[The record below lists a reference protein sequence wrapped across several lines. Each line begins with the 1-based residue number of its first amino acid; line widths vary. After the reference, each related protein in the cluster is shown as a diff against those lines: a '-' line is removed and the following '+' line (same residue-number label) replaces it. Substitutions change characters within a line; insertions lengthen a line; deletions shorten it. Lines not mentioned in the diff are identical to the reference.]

1 MGAPN
6 NQYAAEQP
14 TPSSR
19 ALPPATSRGF
29 FAHVLRLARSN
40 SARALLIG
48 SAAIFW
54 WLGCESARRLGRY
67 SPPSVAMPKPSQTVV
82 NNNNAAAL
90 LLPVNLEGI
99 AVVYPEQVDALVGSD
114 GRFRTALSL
123 DEIARALSIDPQSI
137 ARAGSKNE
145 IDPDA
150 VLFKVVTG
158 RLSNRAKARSRRL
171 RETEYEVIQPALS
184 EPDDWVTAEVPVS
197 LNMLSHPDY
206 SHQQILEA
214 ISRSAR
220 GLIRQP
226 GAKLNAVPLLRAVR
240 HAETIVFAGG
250 YLPLEPLPDDRAMA
264 EIPAPE

>member
-1 MGAPN
+1 
-6 NQYAAEQP
+6 
-14 TPSSR
+14 
-19 ALPPATSRGF
+19 
-29 FAHVLRLARSN
+29 
-40 SARALLIG
+40 LIG

-67 SPPSVAMPKPSQTVV
+67 SPPSVAMPKPSQRVV
-82 NNNNAAAL
+82 SNNKAAAL
-90 LLPVNLEGI
+90 LLPVNLDGT
-99 AVVYPEQVDALVGSD
+99 AVAYPEQVDALVGSD
-114 GRFRTALSL
+114 GRFLTWLSL
-123 DEIARALSIDPQSI
+123 DEMARTLSIDPQSI
-137 ARAGSKNE
+137 ARADSKNE
-145 IDPDA
+145 IDPNA

-184 EPDDWVTAEVPVS
+184 EPDDWVTALVPVS
-197 LNMLSHPDY
+197 LNALKHPDD

-240 HAETIVFAGG
+240 HSDPVAFAGG
-250 YLPLEPLPDDRAMA
+250 YLPLEPLPDDRTMD